1 MIKLEDK
8 VYYVRVSTQKD
19 EQDGSYENQIEYFNS
34 IGITKGYADKG
45 SGTSINR
52 PNFQRMLKDAGL
64 NITQVPSGGKYKYII
79 RQSNR
84 EPLFHHIYVKSISRF
99 SRNNAEQ
106 QDIIRELKDKGVYI
120 HFVDTNLST
129 EGYGGELLLALTGA
143 LAEDESKQLS
153 TRIQFGN
160 NITAQKGITRSI
172 GLYGYQYIKEDKSL
186 QIIPNEAEVIKLIF
200 NLREQ
205 GLGSRRIANYLN
217 NNRYTTRSGSKW
229 LGNVIGRLL
238 RNKTYC
244 GYSVRNRYKCNSMY
258 NNHSHKI
265 KPQEEWIEIKSD
277 KIQPIISE
285 EQFSKVQQLID
296 GSRIEGKGKYN
307 GVSTLAGKIICDK
320 CNSSYWRNSRK
331 NKNGEYYFYNCSTR
345 RKDSKLCNNRNISE
359 EYMLKKLH
367 YIYENYT
374 NIYSNF
380 GRAIDRAIDNK
391 LNILHQSLKNENSD
405 HIRACKEELDALKI
419 KEDKILDLYLEGV
432 ISKDKYKE
440 RIDNLANIRNTV
452 EAKLK
457 ILTMGEQQFNE
468 LKNETA
474 KIRRVYKS
482 IGDILN
488 VNKSNS
494 FNEFIEQHLDKIIIA
509 DTREKI
515 ILDVH
520 IIWLSLMKLLDR
532 F

>member
-1 MIKLEDK
+1 MEDK
-8 VYYVRVSTQKD
+8 VYYVRVSTLKD
-19 EQDGSYENQIEYFNS
+19 EQESSYENQVAYFNS

-52 PNFQRMLKDAGL
+52 PQFQQMLRDAGL
-64 NITQVPSGGKYKYII
+64 NITQLQNGAKFKYVIK
-79 RQSNR
+79 QSNR

-106 QDIIRELKDKGVYI
+106 QDIIRELKNKGVHV
-120 HFVDTNLST
+120 HFMDLNIST

-143 LAEDESKQLS
+143 IAEDESKQLS
-153 TRIQFGN
+153 NRIIFGN
-160 NITAQKGITRSI
+160 SVTAQKGVTRSI

-186 QIIPNEAEVIKLIF
+186 QIIPQEAEVIRLIF

-217 NNRYTTRSGSKW
+217 NNGYTTRSGSKW

-244 GYSVRNRYKCNSMY
+244 GYSVRNRYKCNTMY

-285 EQFSKVQQLID
+285 EQFSKVQQLIAD
-296 GSRIEGKGKYN
+296 SRIEGKGRYN
-307 GVSTLAGKIICDK
+307 GVSMLSGKIMCGE

-345 RKDSKLCNNRNISE
+345 RKDSSLCNNRNISE
-359 EYMLKKLH
+359 EYILKKLH

-374 NIYSNF
+374 NIYNNF
-380 GRAIDRAIDNK
+380 GRAIDKAIDNK
-391 LNILHQSLKNENSD
+391 LNILQQSLKNENSD
-405 HIRACKEELDALKI
+405 HIRVCKEELDALKI

-440 RIDNLANIRNTV
+440 RIDDLANIRNTV

-457 ILTMGEQQFNE
+457 TLTMGEQQFNE

-494 FNEFIEQHLDKIIIA
+494 LSEFIEQHLDKIIIT